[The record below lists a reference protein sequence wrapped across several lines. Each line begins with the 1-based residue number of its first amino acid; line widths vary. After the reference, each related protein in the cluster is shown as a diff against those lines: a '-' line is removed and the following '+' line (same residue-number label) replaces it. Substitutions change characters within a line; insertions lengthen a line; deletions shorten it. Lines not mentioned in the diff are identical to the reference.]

1 MNFIRASTDLNRACF
16 SDYLIGALTACW
28 VQVRRLRLQ
37 RAAEEFEDLAI
48 VSRMIQVGPK
58 LSHLYHGTQDVNLR
72 KFRHRLENDL
82 GPALR
87 L

>member
-1 MNFIRASTDLNRACF
+1 LDAGAEALGTS
-16 SDYLIGALTACW
+16 LIKNAPPLM
-28 VQVRRLRLQ
+28 QVRRLRLQ

-87 L
+87 V